1 MKKHGMW
8 CGMMYTLIPGILN
21 EKTRDV
27 IWYVG
32 GMVYGKTW
40 GVEWYSSGMVSWMYS
55 A

>member
-1 MKKHGMW
+1 MK
-8 CGMMYTLIPGILN
+8 
-21 EKTRDV
+21 KTRDV